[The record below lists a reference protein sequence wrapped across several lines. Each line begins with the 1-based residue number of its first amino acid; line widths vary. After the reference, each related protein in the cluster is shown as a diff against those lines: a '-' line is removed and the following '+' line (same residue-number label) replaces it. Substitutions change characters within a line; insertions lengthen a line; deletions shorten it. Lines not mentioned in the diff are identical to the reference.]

1 MGNFSSNFKRIQQIK
16 NTNFELDSA
25 QLYWKRELA
34 EMLLRTGQVT
44 MKDIEEDNLK
54 QETDEKDTL

>member
-1 MGNFSSNFKRIQQIK
+1 MGNFSENFKRIQQIK

-34 EMLLRTGQVT
+34 EMLIRTGQVT
-44 MKDIEEDNLK
+44 LQDIEEDNLK
-54 QETDEKDTL
+54 NEENER